1 MTGDFRSMVGCSG
14 SNEVF
19 RGVLDGS
26 TVVAIKRITSNKP
39 VDEADF
45 LREVS
50 IIASVHHCSLVRC
63 TSSATASCA
72 GVAASTWCTRS
83 SSTGRW
89 NGGCSTARNGGASCH
104 GWRGDA
110 SPLTSLERSRTST
123 TIATGVSSTLTSSRP
138 TSSSRFVSL
147 MPTKHATGE
156 ELNPPRS

>member
-50 IIASVHHCSLVRC
+50 IIASVHHYSLVRQYL
-63 TSSATASCA
+63 
-72 GVAASTWCTRS
+72 VYPFFE
-83 SSTGRW
+83 
-89 NGGCSTARNGGASCH
+89 H
-104 GWRGDA
+104 G
-110 SPLTSLERSRTST
+110 SLEWW
-123 TIATGVSSTLTSSRP
+123 L
-138 TSSSRFVSL
+138 FN
-147 MPTKHATGE
+147 GE
-156 ELNPPRS
+156 EWRRLLPWLARRRITVDVARALPYLHHNCHRRIVHLDIKPANIFLPFRESDANQARHRRGIESASVLGSRLRD